1 MANTHFIQW
10 NCRGIRANYEELEL
24 LVAKYNPVALCL
36 QELQVS
42 DTYTPN
48 NELYNLI
55 SKLPHI
61 PTGHRPHGG
70 AGILIRKDLPHS
82 VIPLNTSIQAVA
94 CRVSTFQPITICSIY
109 LPPSYSWKHTE
120 LLTLVSQLPPPILLR
135 GDFNAHNSL
144 WGCTDTNGKGLEVAN
159 FLLQSNLCLLNKT
172 DTTYIHPAT
181 GTRSSIDLAMCDPTL
196 FLDLTW
202 NVHDDLC
209 GSDHLPVVLSNSTSI
224 PQPSAPR
231 WNMHKADWG
240 TFRLL
245 CQEKLGYGTHNN
257 ATNPI
262 ENFSSTL
269 LGIAAETIPKT
280 SKQHHRQA
288 VPWLN
293 DSCKSAVAERK
304 TCLQTFTKN
313 PTNKN
318 LSNLRVFRAKA
329 RRTIRE
335 NKRECWR
342 SYVSQLNSQ
351 TPMKKIWQMI
361 RRISGKADTAA
372 ISHLKVNNSTI
383 EQPAEIADTLAATIS
398 HNSSSEH
405 YTDGFRRFKTR
416 EEKKKI
422 KFPSN
427 NTESY
432 NQPFSMAELCDAIHK
447 AHDSATGPDNI
458 HYQLLK
464 NLPESALDTLLRA
477 FNDSWTTGQF
487 PPAWSEAT
495 IIPIPKP
502 GKDPTDP
509 GNYRPIALTSCLCK
523 TFERLVNYRLVW
535 FLEKNKIFTEYQS
548 GFRKSRSTT
557 DQLVRLESY
566 IREAFVRREH
576 VVSVFFD
583 LEKAYDTTW
592 KYGIL
597 RDLHEAG
604 LRGRL
609 PDFISKFLNERS
621 FRVRVGLCFSDL
633 YDQEMGVPQGAILSV
648 ALFILKINSIIKCL
662 PVGVRGSLYVD
673 DFCICFRSKS
683 LIAIERQIQRCLN
696 GIQKWADENGF
707 QFSKSKTVCMH
718 FSQLRSANAEPDLK
732 LYGASIPVVNEFK
745 LTNKQILGV
754 IFDKKLTFKQHIRY
768 LKDRCF
774 KALNLL
780 RVIAHKDW
788 GADCATLLKLY
799 RSHVRSKLDYGC
811 VVYGSAR
818 KTVLETLDR
827 VQNAALRTCL
837 GAFRTS
843 PVSSLHVEAG
853 ELPPELRRQ
862 QLSLQYIAK
871 LRSNPSNPTFSCVFG
886 TAFNRLFEAR
896 PHITPTLGIR
906 MQQTVLDSGI
916 NLNSIARISTPGI
929 PPWSLKA
936 ASFEFS
942 LHLLGNKS
950 EVTPNV
956 YQTTFNELVSQYDGY
971 TRIFTDGYQIGEAV
985 GAAAI
990 VGSQV

>member
-1 MANTHFIQW
+1 
-10 NCRGIRANYEELEL
+10 
-24 LVAKYNPVALCL
+24 
-36 QELQVS
+36 
-42 DTYTPN
+42 
-48 NELYNLI
+48 
-55 SKLPHI
+55 
-61 PTGHRPHGG
+61 
-70 AGILIRKDLPHS
+70 
-82 VIPLNTSIQAVA
+82 
-94 CRVSTFQPITICSIY
+94 
-109 LPPSYSWKHTE
+109 
-120 LLTLVSQLPPPILLR
+120 
-135 GDFNAHNSL
+135 
-144 WGCTDTNGKGLEVAN
+144 
-159 FLLQSNLCLLNKT
+159 
-172 DTTYIHPAT
+172 
-181 GTRSSIDLAMCDPTL
+181 MCDPTL
-196 FLDLTW
+196 FLDLSW

-209 GSDHLPVVLSNSTSI
+209 GSDHLPVVLSNSTST

-288 VPWLN
+288 VPWFN

-335 NKRECWR
+335 NKRDCWR

-523 TFERLVNYRLVW
+523 TFERLVNHRLVW
-535 FLEKNKIFTEYQS
+535 FLEKNKILTEYQS

-621 FRVRVGLCFSDL
+621 FRVRVGSCFSDL

-648 ALFILKINSIIKCL
+648 TLFILKINSIIKCL

-718 FSQLRSANAEPDLK
+718 FSQLRSGNVDPDLK
-732 LYGASIPVVNEFK
+732 LYGAAIPVVNEFK
-745 LTNKQILGV
+745 FLGL

-780 RVIAHKDW
+780 RVIAHRDW
-788 GADCATLLKLY
+788 GADCATMLKLY
-799 RSHVRSKLDYGC
+799 RSHVRTKLDYGC

-818 KTVLETLDR
+818 KSVLDSLDR

-837 GAFRTS
+837 GAFRNVTS
-843 PVSSLHVEAG
+843 IKPSCGSGRGTTGNCDA
-853 ELPPELRRQ
+853 
-862 QLSLQYIAK
+862 
-871 LRSNPSNPTFSCVFG
+871 SN
-886 TAFNRLFEAR
+886 
-896 PHITPTLGIR
+896 
-906 MQQTVLDSGI
+906 
-916 NLNSIARISTPGI
+916 
-929 PPWSLKA
+929 
-936 ASFEFS
+936 
-942 LHLLGNKS
+942 
-950 EVTPNV
+950 
-956 YQTTFNELVSQYDGY
+956 
-971 TRIFTDGYQIGEAV
+971 
-985 GAAAI
+985 
-990 VGSQV
+990 